1 MAIDSR
7 LLDCASPSELEAN
20 FNRVLALVDEKLAAA
35 MVGFGIAVNA
45 VSATGA
51 LTFAG
56 AVSDGETV
64 TIGTDIYE
72 FDTDAEV
79 TEGNILVDVSGGATA
94 ADAVTALVAAI
105 AANTGSLVSA
115 VDGTGD
121 VVNVTAKTKGAAG
134 NDIDSTETCANGSW
148 GAATL
153 ESGVDGTVADK
164 GAILVDA
171 DYVYVATDD
180 NTVADANWK
189 KAALS

>member
-1 MAIDSR
+1 MIDSR

-20 FNRVLALVDEKLAAA
+20 FNRVLALIDAKLAAA
-35 MVGFGIAVNA
+35 MVGFGTAVNA
-45 VSATGA
+45 VAADGA
-51 LTFAG
+51 LTFSG
-56 AVSDGETV
+56 VVSDGETV
-64 TIGTDIYE
+64 TIGADVYE

-105 AANTGSLVSA
+105 TANTGSVVSA

-134 NDIDSTETCANGSW
+134 NTIATVTDCANGSW
-148 GAATL
+148 AAAAL
-153 ESGVDGTVADK
+153 SRGVDGTVADK